1 MANFKIFNRFLPSFI
16 VFLLANLTIVRQI
29 TASILASIVT
39 KREKASEGQEIGVL
53 GGVNY

>member
-1 MANFKIFNRFLPSFI
+1 MASFLIFNRFLPSIFYI
-16 VFLLANLTIVRQI
+16 FLSFLAVFRQF

-53 GGVNY
+53 GG